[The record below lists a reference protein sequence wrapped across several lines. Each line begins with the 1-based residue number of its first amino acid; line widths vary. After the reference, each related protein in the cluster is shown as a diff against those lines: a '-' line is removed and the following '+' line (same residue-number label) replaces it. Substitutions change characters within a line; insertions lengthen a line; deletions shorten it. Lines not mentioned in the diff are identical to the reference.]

1 MGKKDSSNMKAIV
14 LEKVGKYALV
24 DKPIPTISGPG
35 QLLARIDA
43 CSICG
48 SDMHIL
54 SDPPGYSAEPGTII
68 GHEMVGTVVETS
80 PGVETFTPGD
90 RIVCD
95 NNIPCGECL
104 VCKSGHPNLCENLVC
119 LGVDGDG
126 FFAEY
131 SLIPARAALKI
142 SRDLPLETA
151 IFAEPLNC
159 VFSAFDKIKPLPG
172 ETAAVFGTGPIGL
185 YFIQLLKLAGI
196 GRIIAIEPNKF
207 RRDYASKMGADLAIP
222 PSEIGA
228 IKEFAG
234 PMGIDMVIDAVGS
247 CMENAVELARHTG
260 RILLFGINFSVRQ
273 QITQAWITRKELTV
287 YGSYVGPYT
296 WPSVVRL
303 LESGRLNLEPL
314 ITHRLSLE
322 DFGIGYEAMKSGD
335 ALEVILYPAGK
346 PL

>member
-1 MGKKDSSNMKAIV
+1 MKAVI

-24 DKPIPTISGPG
+24 DRPIPNISGPG
-35 QLLARIDA
+35 QLLVRIDA

-54 SDPPGYSAEPGTII
+54 SDPPGYPARPGTII
-68 GHEMVGTVVETS
+68 GHEMTGAVVEVS
-80 PGVETFTPGD
+80 PGVETFKPGD

-95 NNIPCGECL
+95 NNIPCGECHL
-104 VCKSGHPNLCENLVC
+104 CKSGRPNLCENLVC

-142 SRDLPLETA
+142 RADLPLETA

-159 VFSAFDKIKPLPG
+159 VFSAFKKIKLLPG
-172 ETAAVFGTGPIGL
+172 ETAAVFGTGSIGL
-185 YFIQLLKLAGI
+185 YFIQLLKLAGA
-196 GRIIAIEPNKF
+196 GRIIAIEPGKF
-207 RRDYASKMGADLAIP
+207 RRDYAIKMGADMAIP
-222 PSEIGA
+222 PSEAGA
-228 IKEFAG
+228 I
-234 PMGIDMVIDAVGS
+234 MGVDVVIDAAGS
-247 CMENAVELARHTG
+247 CIENAVELTRLGG
-260 RILLFGINFSVRQ
+260 RILLFGINLSARQ
-273 QITQAWITRKELTV
+273 QITQGLITRKELTV

-296 WPSVVRL
+296 WFSTARL

-322 DFGIGYEAMKSGD
+322 DFGIGYEAMKSGE

-346 PL
+346 PR